1 MARAFVRIRGLNG
14 KRKPDVLERFFLKGI
29 LDFTGV
35 IGLEVYADALTFR
48 AEEVPPN
55 RF

>member
-29 LDFTGV
+29 LDFIGV
-35 IGLEVYADALTFR
+35 IELEV
-48 AEEVPPN
+48 
-55 RF
+55 